1 MKLAALVLAGLTL
14 PCPVVADVPP
24 VEVRVRPTAVG
35 PRIFVDGKAVRSR
48 FYYGSPPCLCNI
60 AWSWESQFNMPFKAT
75 EDTTSGMVELSLYDG
90 EKPIDF
96 YDADLLDLTA
106 GTTNFIGGRVRTDRY
121 VCGGLKLRKGHVYR
135 FRVKNRADHDRTYFR
150 YLAAFVRPGG
160 ERVELPLPYG
170 DTLGDEVALAADAD
184 VNFVTFSTDSSW
196 GCDDWWNEA
205 GDEAGFAR
213 IDALCERLIAVNPNV
228 LLVPRIIGNAPDWF
242 LKKHPESRMR
252 FDRDYTVA
260 MVSVSHR
267 PYRKAVCAMVEKL
280 VRHLQRRFPR
290 NFAGLHVGGQNS
302 AEWFYFNSQS
312 GDLSGYDV
320 ATRDAFREYL
330 ASQGDADAASA
341 EVPSPE
347 ERRRIRPGNV
357 FDPAADRRMVNFVKF
372 RQLEIAS
379 LLRDIGEAIRRGSDG
394 KCLAL
399 FFYGYTW
406 ELVSNEAGGG
416 ETGHYGMEWLQRE
429 GKHAVDGFSGPISYQ
444 DRNLTGSASVMS
456 AAESCLRRGFLWINE
471 DDTRTCREEF
481 WDNHS
486 RQFTPHSDL
495 WTTRQIL
502 LRDSISCILRGYG
515 DWWMDLF
522 GRGWHRDAEI
532 WKIRKALNGVD
543 DRLLARERPYEP
555 EIAVATDDASL
566 VLNAAGSSKFMTYL
580 RRRNGYARCGGT
592 YGQYFFED
600 LMSSPPPTV
609 KLVYLI
615 SCDLTG
621 ARLAKLEVFKKAH
634 PGIAVVKASP
644 DDVAAEAVAAHAR
657 KAGVHLYTEPN
668 RAYVEAAEGYVMV
681 QARQDGPLTVDFGV
695 VGEIRDA
702 LTGEAVGTGPKLTLA
717 MRKGEVR
724 LFRTG
729 SERMAFLEPVGTSP
743 ANAL

>member
-1 MKLAALVLAGLTL
+1 MRIPLALAATL
-14 PCPVVADVPP
+14 GSVSVAIAAVPP
-24 VEVRVRPTAVG
+24 VEVRVRQTPAG
-35 PRIFVDGKAVRSR
+35 PRLFVDGKAVRPR

-75 EDTTSGMVELSLYDG
+75 EDTTTGLVELSLYDG

-96 YDADLLDLTA
+96 YDADLIDLTS

-121 VCGGLKLRKGHVYR
+121 VCGGLKLHRGHVYR

-150 YLAAFVRPGG
+150 HLAAFVRPGG

-170 DTLGDEVALAADAD
+170 DTLGDEVALAADAG
-184 VNFVTFSTDSSW
+184 VKLVTFSTDSSW

-205 GDEAGFAR
+205 EDEAGFAR

-228 LLVPRIIGNAPDWF
+228 LLVPRVIGNAPDWF
-242 LKKHPESRMR
+242 LKKHPESRMV
-252 FDRDYTVA
+252 FDRGYRAA
-260 MVSVSHR
+260 MVSVSCR
-267 PYRKAVCAMVEKL
+267 PYRKALCTMVEKL
-280 VRHLQRRFPR
+280 VHHLQRRFPR

-320 ATRDAFREYL
+320 ATRDAFRAYL
-330 ASQGDADAASA
+330 AAQGDADAASA

-357 FDPAADRRMVNFVKF
+357 FDPAADRRMVDFVKF
-372 RQLEIAS
+372 RQIEIAS
-379 LLRDIGEAIRRGSDG
+379 LLRDIGEAIRRGADG

-406 ELVSNEAGGG
+406 ELASNGAGGG

-486 RQFTPHSDL
+486 RQFTPHSDI
-495 WTTRQIL
+495 WTTKQIL

-522 GRGWHRDAEI
+522 GRGWHRDAEM

-543 DRLLARERPYEP
+543 DRFLARKHPYES
-555 EIAVATDDASL
+555 EIAVVTDDASL
-566 VLNAAGSSKFMTYL
+566 VLNAAGSNEFMTYL
-580 RRRNGYARCGGT
+580 RRRTGYVRCGGT
-592 YGQYFFED
+592 YGQYFFDD
-600 LMSSPPPTV
+600 LMLAPPESV
-609 KLVYLI
+609 KLVYLV
-615 SCDLTG
+615 SCNLKG
-621 ARLAKLEVFKKAH
+621 ACAEKLRAFKAEH
-634 PGIAVVKASP
+634 PNVLVVEATTNN
-644 DDVAAEAVAAHAR
+644 VTAEAVADYAR

-668 RAYVEAAEGYVMV
+668 RASIEAAEGYLMV
-681 QARQDGPLTVDFGV
+681 QARQTGPLTVDFGV
-695 VGEIRDA
+695 TGAIRDVLA
-702 LTGEAVGTGPKLTLA
+702 GNVVGMGPKLTLE
-717 MRKGEVR
+717 MREGEVR
-724 LFRTG
+724 LFQISR
-729 SERMAFLEPVGTSP
+729 RC
-743 ANAL
+743 N